1 MVCNKLC
8 DLVTICNTWPG
19 LSGPH
24 PVTSLI
30 DMPAPTHQHLL
41 VVDDD
46 PSVRELLR
54 DCLEGEGFAVSEAEN
69 SRAMFERLAR
79 GGVDLIT
86 LDLMLGG
93 ESGLALAAQVRG
105 QYAVPI
111 VMITGR
117 GDTIDRVVG
126 LEVGADD
133 YISKPFHPREVI
145 ARIRAVLRR
154 AQGSNPSNV
163 AQPPSEKL
171 SFDGWTLDIGRRE
184 LAAADKAVQPLT
196 TAEFNLLEALLRRP
210 QRVLSRDVIMD
221 LIKGHDWTPFD
232 RSIDALVSRLRR
244 KIESDPDHPSLVKTV
259 RGVGYIFACDVTAV

>member
-1 MVCNKLC
+1 VAN
-8 DLVTICNTWPG
+8 
-19 LSGPH
+19 
-24 PVTSLI
+24 LI
-30 DMPAPTHQHLL
+30 DMPAPNQQHLL

-54 DCLEGEGFAVSEAEN
+54 DCLEGEGFAVSEAAN
-69 SRAMFERLAR
+69 SRAMFEHLAHGR
-79 GGVDLIT
+79 IDLIT

-93 ESGLALAAQVRG
+93 ESGLALAGQVRG

-145 ARIRAVLRR
+145 ARVRAVLRR
-154 AQGSNPSNV
+154 VQGVS
-163 AQPPSEKL
+163 PPSPASPPAERL
-171 SFDGWTLDIGRRE
+171 SFEGWTLDIGRRE

-232 RSIDALVSRLRR
+232 RSIDALISRLRR
-244 KIESDPDHPSLVKTV
+244 KIEVDPDHPRLVKTI
-259 RGVGYIFACDVTAV
+259 RGIGYIFACDVKAA